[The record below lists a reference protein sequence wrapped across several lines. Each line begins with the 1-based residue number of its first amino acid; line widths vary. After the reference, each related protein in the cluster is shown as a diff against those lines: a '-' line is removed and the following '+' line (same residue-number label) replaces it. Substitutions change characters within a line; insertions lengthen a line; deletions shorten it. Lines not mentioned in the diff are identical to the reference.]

1 MDIMQAVKKIREGQ
15 AEVCRRKA
23 WSVGVWAWPDNYSTT
38 GWFCINGRQIRE
50 VDLSTADI
58 VGNDWIVT

>member
-23 WSVGVWAWPDNYSTT
+23 WSVGIWIWPDNCSTT
-38 GWFCINGRQIRE
+38 GWFCII
-50 VDLSTADI
+50 DI
-58 VGNDWIVT
+58 LPHLRTS